1 MGASKAGAPPPK
13 AVINVAT
20 LSKHA
25 FGEPSYTSI
34 TPSARSFIP
43 RPAPRAGYQYVRPI
57 APSYSGFSSIMPPG
71 LVASEPSTKY
81 ECPYCG
87 KCFTRSSV
95 LKIHV
100 HSHTGERPYGCTFE
114 GCNRSFSVESNLRR
128 HARTHLQS
136 VNEDRESEG
145 EEESEEALPAARS
158 SETQIPQPR
167 R

>member
-1 MGASKAGAPPPK
+1 MGASKAGAPPSK

-43 RPAPRAGYQYVRPI
+43 PTWLPPTRLLETTRSSSSAYSRSESESTLVESTPYSSLPPAPPAGYQYVRPI

-95 LKIHV
+95 LKV
-100 HSHTGERPYGCTFE
+100 RLLAGLTFQ
-114 GCNRSFSVESNLRR
+114 GDKIESLS
-128 HARTHLQS
+128 AILDSRT
-136 VNEDRESEG
+136 
-145 EEESEEALPAARS
+145 
-158 SETQIPQPR
+158 QPHGR
-167 R
+167 TS